1 MVSKPLPT
9 NELEIL
15 ANGEIQV
22 LGEFLWGSNYT
33 FLVRVVEGQTQL
45 KAVYKP
51 VRGEQP
57 LWDFP
62 PASLAARET
71 AAYVVCEAVGWGFVP
86 PTILR
91 QSAPAGPGSVQLFVD
106 VDPQRHYFTFSD
118 QEKQLLR
125 PVALFDILIN
135 NADRKGGHVLLDA
148 DGHIWLIDHGLS
160 FHHEPK
166 LRTVIWD
173 FARQSIPENLL
184 ADLQAFHT
192 RLDSDAPMLAALA
205 ELLSQSEIEALRAR
219 TDLLLR
225 ERRFPAPGP
234 GRPYPWP
241 LV

>member
-9 NELEIL
+9 NALEVL
-15 ANGEIQV
+15 ANGEIRV

-33 FLVRVVEGQTQL
+33 FLVQVVEGQTQL

-51 VRGEQP
+51 IQGEQP

-62 PASLAARET
+62 RASLAARET
-71 AAYVVCEAVGWGFVP
+71 AAYVACEALAWGFVP

-118 QEKQLLR
+118 KEKQLLR

-135 NADRKGGHVLLDA
+135 NADRKGGHVLLAA

-173 FARQSIPENLL
+173 FASQPIPKKLL
-184 ADLQAFHT
+184 ADLQAFRT
-192 RLDSDAPMLAALA
+192 RLDSDAPVLAALA
-205 ELLSQSEIEALRAR
+205 ELLSQSEIEALRTRA
-219 TDLLLR
+219 DWLLR